1 VVGIDLSPELI
12 ARAKEPE
19 TAESTHVDYVVGD
32 IGAPGHWWDGRPF
45 DGALCEMALMDIDD
59 HGGTFRAVAEVLQ
72 PGAPFLASLVH
83 PCFPGNEAGLSSW
96 PPERGYFAEGFWSS
110 SRHNPDGVRIRV
122 GSNHRTVSTYI
133 NAAIDAGLV
142 LERVIEPS
150 GPVPMLLILAC
161 RRR

>member
-1 VVGIDLSPELI
+1 
-12 ARAKEPE
+12 
-19 TAESTHVDYVVGD
+19 
-32 IGAPGHWWDGRPF
+32 
-45 DGALCEMALMDIDD
+45 
-59 HGGTFRAVAEVLQ
+59 
-72 PGAPFLASLVH
+72 LVH

-96 PPERGYFAEGFWSS
+96 PPERDYFAEGFWSS

-142 LERVIEPS
+142 LERVIEPP